1 MQQEMPSRPQ
11 KSAKKDAERYSMFR
25 SNHILVTLRW
35 KDGLFPCNENVCLL
49 LDVSWKMFEMVFK
62 FSKLVKSMFK
72 FRCFR
77 AKKTAAQGAAYALRN
92 RKGKQAFVKENE
104 KKYSC
109 KRNLNLQHS

>member
-1 MQQEMPSRPQ
+1 MPSRPQ

-35 KDGLFPCNENVCLL
+35 KDGRFPCSKNVCLL

-77 AKKTAAQGAAYALRN
+77 ANKTAVQGAAYALRN
-92 RKGKQAFVKENE
+92 RLGKQAFAKENE
-104 KKYSC
+104 KNIRVKEI
-109 KRNLNLQHS
+109 

>member
-1 MQQEMPSRPQ
+1 MPSRPQ

-62 FSKLVKSMFK
+62 LSKLVNLKACLSLGVSEPRK
-72 FRCFR
+72 RLLRVQHTLCVTDKVNR
-77 AKKTAAQGAAYALRN
+77 HLSKKTKKNIR
-92 RKGKQAFVKENE
+92 VKEI
-104 KKYSC
+104 
-109 KRNLNLQHS
+109 